1 MNQDGTYYRNL
12 FSEASL
18 YPLFKDNILVLSL
31 SGLLLAGGFL
41 ACIIINAP
49 VPKLKSIMLQKTVL
63 LKTYVQ
69 RSDCLCYLGMMT
81 MIMEKL
87 ISYLNAA

>member
-12 FSEASL
+12 FSEASP
-18 YPLFKDNILVLSL
+18 YPLLREDNILVLSL

-41 ACIIINAP
+41 ACIINAP
-49 VPKLKSIMLQKTVL
+49 IPKLKNIMLQKTMF
-63 LKTYVQ
+63 LKAYIQ
-69 RSDCLCYLGMMT
+69 QSDCLCYLGMMT